1 MAFLVRVS
9 PLFILATRI
18 CLGSF
23 MLHKIVFLSA
33 LCFSSLSLAQTNDIA
48 LPDMGLSADS
58 IMSPQQEQQLGQA
71 VLRQLRRQRVL
82 LEDPLINGYLNA
94 LGQNLVSYS
103 DAPSQ
108 AFQFFMLPADDINA
122 FAIPGGFIGVHSA
135 LFLRT
140 QTEAELASVLAHEI
154 AHVTQRHM
162 VRREEAMKNF
172 SIPALIASLAAIVA
186 SASSGDGESARAAMV
201 TSSAA
206 MTQLMINYTRI
217 HEQEADTIGMKTL
230 VGAGFAPHAMPKFFE
245 ELQAISRFQAGEV
258 PEFLRTHPVTTNR
271 IADSY
276 ARAEQYPPV
285 QPRVEN
291 SLFSLM
297 RARTLVLTHKNHSAL
312 LMQLQEAL
320 KTKNF
325 RDEKAVRYALAL
337 TLLELHRPKEA
348 IPHLTWL
355 QENDVDRVPYHLL
368 MAEIN
373 RELGQMDQALQVV
386 ESALRIYP
394 NDYLLTMTNANLLV
408 STNRFIDAENI
419 LKTLLNKNKLSD
431 YYRVYAD
438 VNNKLNRPVGARLA
452 LAEFYYLNG
461 NTPLAVT
468 QLEEAQ
474 RMTSS
479 GDYYLSAKVDA
490 RLKELQIEARRERR
504 EQKERQDD

>member
-1 MAFLVRVS
+1 
-9 PLFILATRI
+9 
-18 CLGSF
+18 
-23 MLHKIVFLSA
+23 MLLRMVFLSV
-33 LCFSSLSLAQTNDIA
+33 LCFSTLSMAQTNDIE
-48 LPDMGLSADS
+48 LPDMGLSADA

-71 VLRQLRRQRVL
+71 VLRQLRREREL
-82 LEDPLINGYLNA
+82 LEDPLISDYLNA

-103 DAPSQ
+103 DTPSQ
-108 AFQFFMLPADDINA
+108 AFQFFMLPAQDINA
-122 FAIPGGFIGVHSA
+122 FALPGGFIGVHSG

-162 VRREEAMKNF
+162 VRREEVMQNF
-172 SIPALIASLAAIVA
+172 SVPALIAALAAIAA
-186 SASSGDGESARAAMV
+186 SAASGDGESAQAAMA

-230 VGAGFAPHAMPKFFE
+230 VSAGFDPRAMPKFFE
-245 ELQAISRFQAGEV
+245 ELQAVSRFQAGEV

-276 ARAEQYPPV
+276 SRAEQYPPLP
-285 QPRVEN
+285 PRAEN
-291 SLFSLM
+291 NLFSLM
-297 RARTLVLTHKNHSAL
+297 RARALVLTHKNHNEL
-312 LMQLQEAL
+312 LTQLQEAL
-320 KTKNF
+320 TTQNF

-348 IPHLTWL
+348 MPHVTWL
-355 QENDVDRVPYHLL
+355 QENDVDRVPYRLL
-368 MAEIN
+368 STEIN
-373 RELGQMDQALQVV
+373 RELGNMDQAIQIV
-386 ESALRIYP
+386 ESALKIYP
-394 NDYLLTMTNANLLV
+394 NDYLLTMTHANLLV
-408 STNRFIDAENI
+408 STNRYADAEAV
-419 LKTLLNKNKLSD
+419 LKNLSNKDKLSD

-438 VNNKLNRPVGARLA
+438 VNNKLARPVSARLA

-461 NTPLAVT
+461 DTQTAIT
-468 QLEEAQ
+468 QLQEAQ

-490 RLKELQIEARRERR
+490 RLKELQVEARRERK
-504 EQKERQDD
+504 QKEEM